1 MEPLLLARH
10 DDEQENRRGHKEDEV
25 AMANLQIGSGP
36 FGDMGTD
43 TSRTRIKATAHIPD
57 EAERRHQNEV
67 GRKIPKEAFRVHCW
81 RREEDDDERVA
92 YVALCILHTDRRPN
106 KNFK

>member
-1 MEPLLLARH
+1 MMTNKKIEEATRRMRLLWPTFRSDSEPFR
-10 DDEQENRRGHKEDEV
+10 
-25 AMANLQIGSGP
+25 
-36 FGDMGTD
+36 DMGTD